1 MNHTKITIRY
11 AKALF
16 DLAQEQKVLE
26 QVKDDMALISQVCLE
41 NRELRGMLHNPVIN
55 VEKKQKVLKSIFGS
69 HINKLTSLFLDIIS
83 RKRRESY
90 IDAIA
95 SDFVGLYKE
104 YKGIKTAYVSS
115 AVALDDTDR
124 KTMTVIL
131 KSLTGHE
138 IELIESIKTEI
149 IGGFIL
155 SMDNYQVDQS
165 LTAKVK
171 RLKKDFDKNLYV
183 KGF

>member
-55 VEKKQKVLKSIFGS
+55 VDKKQKVMKSIFGS
-69 HINKLTSLFLDIIS
+69 HINKLTSSFLDIIA

-90 IDAIA
+90 IDGIA
-95 SDFVGLYKE
+95 TDFVWLYKE
-104 YKGIKTAYVSS
+104 FKGIKTAYVSS
-115 AVALDDTDR
+115 AVALEDADR
-124 KTMTVIL
+124 LAMVQIL
-131 KSLTGHE
+131 KSLTGKE
-138 IELIESIKTEI
+138 IELVESLKSDI

-155 SMDNYQVDQS
+155 SMDNFQVDQS
-165 LTAKVK
+165 LTSKVK